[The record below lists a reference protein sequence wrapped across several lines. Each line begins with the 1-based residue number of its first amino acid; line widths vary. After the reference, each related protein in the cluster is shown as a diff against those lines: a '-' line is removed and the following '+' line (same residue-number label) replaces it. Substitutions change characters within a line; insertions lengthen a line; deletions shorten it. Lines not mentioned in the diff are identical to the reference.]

1 MKDWEDK
8 IERIGKTRLMKDW
21 EDKIEEK
28 PANNEQ

>member
-21 EDKIEEK
+21 EDKIDERLGR
-28 PANNEQ
+28 QD